1 MCPPVATS
9 MAIGAATGA
18 LGSAITGGDPLQ
30 GALMGGVTG
39 GIGGHLGGL
48 APGSMSSSF
57 GRFLGFGGLLQGPT
71 VSGAALGAGLF
82 GSGVSAAAAAGAGII
97 GLGSSVA
104 MGYLMPKQ
112 QDYSQYYQGAYNP
125 IAYNTQQSQI
135 TGSGGRQAPALL
147 ASEIK
152 RAKKRREGQAAQGEL
167 GLATSL
173 SNTGLQI
180 A

>member
-1 MCPPVATS
+1 MGI
-9 MAIGAATGA
+9 AIGAATGA
-18 LGSAITGGDPLQ
+18 VSSAITGGNVLE
-30 GALMGGVTG
+30 GALMGAVMGGVTG
-39 GIGGHLGGL
+39 GMGG
-48 APGSMSSSF
+48 
-57 GRFLGFGGLLQGPT
+57 
-71 VSGAALGAGLF
+71 LGAGGL
-82 GSGVSAAAAAGAGII
+82 SS
-97 GLGSSVA
+97 GLGSSVGFSTTAGLFNSAGLMVASNAAMAGSAILGLGGSVA
-104 MGYLMPKQ
+104 MGYLTPKQ

-147 ASEIK
+147 AAEIK

>member
-18 LGSAITGGDPLQ
+18 LGAAITGGDPLQ

-39 GIGGHLGGL
+39 GI
-48 APGSMSSSF
+48 S
-57 GRFLGFGGLLQGPT
+57 GGLLPT
-71 VSGAALGAGLF
+71 PGGLGFESPFTTGFVSNIGSPFASTVFSSTF
-82 GSGVSAAAAAGAGII
+82 GMSAAQAVGMGITGLAG
-97 GLGSSVA
+97 SVA
-104 MGYLMPKQ
+104 TGYLMPKQ

-147 ASEIK
+147 AAEIK